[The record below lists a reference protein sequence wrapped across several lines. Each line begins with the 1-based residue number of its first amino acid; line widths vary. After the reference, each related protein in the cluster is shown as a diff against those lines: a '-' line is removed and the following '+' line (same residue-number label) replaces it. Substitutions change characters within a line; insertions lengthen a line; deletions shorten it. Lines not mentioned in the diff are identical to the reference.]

1 MTDTQNAWT
10 EEDSRRYRELATIAG
25 PAREEQVATLLT
37 LLPFTP
43 QDTFRVVELGCGEGA
58 LSCAILDCF
67 SHASVVAL
75 DGSPGMVTHASRLLS
90 RFGPRAS
97 VNPFSLS
104 ASEWLP
110 QLDSADCVV
119 SSLCLHHLAA
129 EEKQQLFAEV
139 CHRLSAVGALL
150 IADLVEPQRGEARE
164 LFAATW
170 DRLTEAQSLAATGS
184 PLLFAK
190 FAEEQWNYYRFP
202 DPIDRPSPLFVQ
214 LQWLKEAGFVVVDC
228 FWLQAGHAIYGG
240 YKTAA
245 GTSAQHL
252 PFVTALRSAQSAL
265 RLTLG

>member
-1 MTDTQNAWT
+1 MTDTQNEWT
-10 EEDSRRYRELATIAG
+10 EEDSRRYRELATIAV
-25 PAREEQVATLLT
+25 PAREEQAATLLT

-58 LSCAILDCF
+58 LSFAILDCF
-67 SHASVVAL
+67 PRASVVAL
-75 DGSPGMVTHASRLLS
+75 DGSSSMVTHAVRLLS
-90 RFGPRAS
+90 RFGARAG
-97 VNPFSLS
+97 VRLFSLS

-139 CHRLSAVGALL
+139 CGRLSARGALL

-170 DRLTEAQSLAATGS
+170 DRVTEAQALATTGS
-184 PLLFAK
+184 PQLFKK
-190 FAEEQWNYYRFP
+190 FAEEQWNSYRFP

-214 LQWLKEAGFVVVDC
+214 LQWLQKAGFATVDC

-245 GTSAQHL
+245 GTL
-252 PFVTALRSAQSAL
+252 PQGLLFTTALRSAQNAL
-265 RLTLG
+265 RLI